1 MSKMDRNAILKLCED
16 IKKSEGDS
24 IYSLGS
30 ESANLKMSRWK
41 TGIEDLDNIIGGGM
55 PEGRIVEI
63 YGSESAG
70 KTTLAYHMCGLHE
83 MCLDIPIEGT
93 FDAERAKVFG
103 NRPKQ
108 MLVYRAQWGED
119 AMNKAIKFAQKGIPL
134 IVIDSVPFC
143 TPYEDVEKIMKA
155 VNKDAE
161 IEQRIGGVARL
172 MTKYMPVLNNI
183 VEQTGT
189 TVIMIN
195 QVRDAI
201 GALPFTE
208 QTKTPGG
215 HILKHS
221 YSLRL
226 QVARKGWIEIPNY
239 NPSIASQ
246 KEKIGLVMKVKV
258 TKSKI
263 SNPQGECEIPLFFD
277 RGFVSFEDVDSI
289 RDEIMKEHKVRWGKR
304 K

>member
-1 MSKMDRNAILKLCED
+1 MSKIDRNAIMKLCED
-16 IKKSEGDS
+16 IKKSEGDA

-30 ESANLKMSRWK
+30 SSANLRMPRWS

-55 PEGRIVEI
+55 PEGRIIEI

-70 KTTLAYHMCGLHE
+70 KTSLAYHLCGLHE

-108 MLVYRAQWGED
+108 MLIYRARWGED

-161 IEQRIGGVARL
+161 IEQRVGGVARL
-172 MTKYMPVLNNI
+172 MTKYIPVINNI
-183 VEQTGT
+183 IEQTGT

-195 QVRDAI
+195 QVRDVI
-201 GALPFTE
+201 GAMPFAE
-208 QTKTPGG
+208 QTKTMGG
-215 HILKHS
+215 HILKHA

-226 QVARKGWIEIPNY
+226 QIARKGWIEIPNY

-246 KEKIGLVMKVKV
+246 KEKIGLIMKVKV
-258 TKSKI
+258 VKSKI
-263 SNPQGECEIPLFFD
+263 SNPQGECEIPFFFD
-277 RGFVSFEDVDSI
+277 RGFVSFDIMEEV
-289 RDEIMKEHKVRWGKR
+289 RNEIMRERKENR
-304 K
+304 KK